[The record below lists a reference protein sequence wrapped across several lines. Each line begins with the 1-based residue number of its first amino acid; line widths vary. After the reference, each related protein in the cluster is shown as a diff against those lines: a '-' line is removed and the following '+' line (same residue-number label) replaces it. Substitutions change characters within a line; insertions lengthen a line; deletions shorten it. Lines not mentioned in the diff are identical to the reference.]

1 MSASVVERGG
11 DEEEERYKKRDLKK
25 MENEMYN
32 MR

>member
-25 MENEMYN
+25 MKNE
-32 MR
+32 R

>member
-25 MENEMYN
+25 MKNEMII
-32 MR
+32 